1 MEIAA
6 LLDKVDPPPSS
17 GAAPAVPVTPTA
29 PIAPAS
35 SPSSDSAASPSPLA
49 SPAPDAPPPSVPVV
63 PKIPPRELVERAYY
77 YALRAHE
84 GQKRVSGEPYITHL
98 VEVAGILADFH
109 MDATVVAA
117 GLLHDVL
124 EDTPVTYEQ
133 VEAQFGADIAGMVEG
148 VTKISTKQFQDGQI
162 RQAESMRKTLVAMA
176 KDVRVILIKLADR
189 LHNMRTLE
197 YLSEERQKKL
207 AVETLDLFAPLAHR
221 LGMSKVRSELEDL
234 SLRHLDP
241 VAYREIAEKVALKR
255 KEREELIQEVKE
267 ALEKRLKETGIPGSV
282 QGRSKHFYSIWRKM
296 KSQQKDIEEIFDLTA
311 VRILTHTVKNC
322 YEALGL
328 VHTLWKPIP
337 GRFKDYIAMPKN
349 NLYQSLHTTVLG
361 PHAHPVEIQI
371 RSYEMHRVA
380 EEGIASHWAYK
391 EGRAIGKEDAK
402 FAWIRQLLD
411 LQQDIR
417 ENTEESGSFKVDV
430 FEDEVFA
437 FTPRGDVK
445 ELAKGSTALD
455 FAYAVHTDVGNHTL
469 GVKVNG
475 QMVPLKYVMK
485 SGDIVEVITQA
496 NRSPSRDWLK
506 IATSSRAKNKIRHW
520 FRTHLTAEEI
530 ERGRLSMDKEARRMG
545 VDWHATVKTGQLQE
559 IAGQFNS
566 HTVDELLADI
576 GHGEVS
582 PRAVLNRLLPKAAP
596 APSIPVAAPRPPR
609 PAHERK
615 TASPAKGGGGTE
627 GISISGQGDL
637 MVKFARCCTPVPGD
651 PIVGYI
657 TRGRG
662 VSVHRADCPNTADLA
677 NQEDRIVHVSWSGSV
692 GKVFEAALQV
702 RARNRERLLADLLH
716 VLSSEGVPITETS
729 ARVLAG
735 GLAEGYFVVQ
745 INDSEQLRKILSK
758 LKQVPDVI
766 DAQRTEPK

>member
-1 MEIAA
+1 MDLAT
-6 LLDKVDPPPSS
+6 LLDKVDPPSS
-17 GAAPAVPVTPTA
+17 GAGSTSV
-29 PIAPAS
+29 AS
-35 SPSSDSAASPSPLA
+35 SEAHPSSHTEPSA
-49 SPAPDAPPPSVPVV
+49 PSVPVV
-63 PKIPPRELVERAYY
+63 PKIPPRELVENAYY

-84 GQKRVSGEPYITHL
+84 GQKRASGEPYITHL

-109 MDATVVAA
+109 MDASVVAA
-117 GLLHDVL
+117 GLLHDCL
-124 EDTPVTYEQ
+124 EDTTVTHDQ
-133 VEAQFGADIAGMVEG
+133 IQAQFGPDVAGMVEG
-148 VTKISTKQFQDGQI
+148 VTKISTHQFQDGEMH
-162 RQAESMRKTLVAMA
+162 QADSLRKMLVAMA

-197 YLSEERQKKL
+197 YLSVERQKKL
-207 AVETLDLFAPLAHR
+207 SSETLDLFAPLAHR

-234 SLRHLDP
+234 ALRHLDP
-241 VAYREIAEKVALKR
+241 DAYREIAEKVSLKR
-255 KEREELIQEVKE
+255 KEREDLIQEVKVE
-267 ALEKRLKETGIPGSV
+267 LEKRLKESNIPAQV

-296 KSQQKDIEEIFDLTA
+296 KSQQKDVEEIFDLTA
-311 VRILTHTVKNC
+311 LRILTPTVKQC

-328 VHTLWKPIP
+328 VHSIWKPLP

-361 PHAHPVEIQI
+361 PHAHTVEIQI
-371 RSYEMHRVA
+371 RSTEMHRVA
-380 EEGIASHWAYK
+380 EEGIAAHWAYK
-391 EGRAIGKEDAK
+391 EGRAIGKDDAK

-417 ENTEESGSFKVDV
+417 ETTEDAGSFKVDV
-430 FEDEVFA
+430 FEDEVFV

-469 GVKVNG
+469 GVKINS
-475 QMVPLKYVMK
+475 QMVPLKYVLK
-485 SGDIVEVITQA
+485 SGDIVEVITQS
-496 NRSPSRDWLK
+496 NRAPSRDWLK

-520 FRTHLTAEEI
+520 FRTHLTSEEI
-530 ERGRLSMDKEARRMG
+530 DRGRDMMDKEARRMG
-545 VDWHATVKTGQLQE
+545 VEWHPAIKSGLLLELAQQY
-559 IAGQFNS
+559 NS

-582 PRAVLNRLLPKAAP
+582 PRQVLNRLAPKPAAP
-596 APSIPVAAPRPPR
+596 PPTPVITPRAPK
-609 PAHERK
+609 PAHEIK
-615 TASPAKGGGGTE
+615 GPADGGSKGAAGIILGGQ
-627 GISISGQGDL
+627 SDM

-662 VSVHRADCPNTADLA
+662 VSVHRADCPNTTDLA
-677 NQEDRIVHVSWSGSV
+677 SQEDRIVRVSWDAPA
-692 GKVFEAALQV
+692 GKVFEAAIQV

-716 VLSSEGVPITETS
+716 ALNGENVLINEAS
-729 ARVLAG
+729 ARVMAG
-735 GLAEGYFVVQ
+735 GVAEGYFVVQ
-745 INDSEQLRKILSK
+745 INNSDQLKSILQK
-758 LKQVPDVI
+758 LEQVPGVM